1 MNQKGM
7 LLVLPVPFRTQGN
20 QLFVESQAGNGLER
34 WADNFESLV
43 VAAPTIPEA
52 LAQQDKTMTWR
63 NTITLANP
71 QRFKFVPLPWA
82 YSPFNFFSCYSS
94 VRAYLRVL
102 IADSRYLQFALG
114 GLFGDWAA
122 VAALEAYQ
130 QGRSY
135 AIHTNRVEHEVI
147 LKSSKE
153 AKLKTQLGARLSS
166 PLMAIYHKQI
176 IKNCALGLWQGQDCY
191 AAYSPFCN
199 NSHLIYDVHTKSS
212 DTIKDLELIEKVKR
226 VSNDETLRICYVG
239 KIETIKA
246 PLDWVKAIERAKKM
260 GVNLQATWIGDGDLF
275 DEMNAMITKR
285 GLNYLIEL
293 TGFEEDRD
301 RLLKRIRQ
309 SHIMLF
315 THVTSEASR
324 SLIESLVCG
333 TPIIGYQSK
342 YVEEIVKDFGGG
354 LFVPVHDWKK
364 LADCLITLFQ
374 ERRILSHLI
383 KDAAENGKR
392 FNDEVLFKQ
401 RSELIKTHLS

>member
-7 LLVLPVPFRTQGN
+7 LLVLPVPFRTQGK

-34 WADNFESLV
+34 WADNFESLI

-63 NTITLANP
+63 DTITLTNP

-82 YSPFNFFSCYSS
+82 YSPFKFFSCYGS
-94 VRAYLRVL
+94 VRADLKEL
-102 IADSRYLQFALG
+102 ISDSRYLQFALG

-122 VAALEAYQ
+122 VAALEAHK
-130 QGRSY
+130 QGRTY
-135 AIHTNRVEHEVI
+135 TIHNDRVGHEVI
-147 LKSSKE
+147 LRASKE
-153 AKLKTQLGARLSS
+153 AKLNIQLRARIYS
-166 PLMAIYHKQI
+166 PLIAIYHQRI
-176 IKNCALGLWQGQDCY
+176 IKNCTLGLWQGQDCY

-199 NSHLIYDVHTKSS
+199 NSHLVYDVHTKSS
-212 DTIKDLELIEKVKR
+212 DIINDLELIEKVKR
-226 VSNDETLRICYVG
+226 VSNDEILRICYVG
-239 KIETIKA
+239 RIDSMKA
-246 PLDWVKAIERAKKM
+246 PFDWVKAVERAKTL
-260 GVNLQATWIGDGDLF
+260 GVNLQATWMGEGVLF
-275 DEMNAMITKR
+275 EQMKAMIAKR
-285 GLNYLIEL
+285 GLNSCIKL
-293 TGFEEDRD
+293 TGFEDNREL
-301 RLLKRIRQ
+301 LLKKIRQ

-315 THVTSEASR
+315 THVTSEAPR

-354 LFVPVHDWKK
+354 MFVPIHDWKK
-364 LADCLITLFQ
+364 LADCLVTLFQ
-374 ERRILSHLI
+374 ERQILSHLI

>member
-52 LAQQDKTMTWR
+52 LAQQDKTMIWR
-63 NTITLANP
+63 DTITLANP

-82 YSPFNFFSCYSS
+82 YSPFKFVSCYSS
-94 VRAYLRVL
+94 VRAYLKEL
-102 IADSRYLQFALG
+102 ITNSCYLQFALG

-122 VAALEAYQ
+122 VAAQEAHQ

-135 AIHTNRVEHEVI
+135 AIHTDRVEHEVI
-147 LKSSKE
+147 LRASKE
-153 AKLKTQLGARLSS
+153 AKLNIKLRARLYS
-166 PLMAIYHKQI
+166 PLIAIYNQRI
-176 IKNCALGLWQGQDCY
+176 IENCALGLWQGQDCY

-199 NSHLIYDVHTKSS
+199 NSHLVYDVHTKSS
-212 DTIKDLELIEKVKR
+212 DIINDLELIEKVKR
-226 VSNDETLRICYVG
+226 VSNDEIIRICYVG
-239 KIETIKA
+239 RIDSLKA
-246 PLDWVKAIERAKKM
+246 PFDWVKAVERAKKL
-260 GVNLQATWIGDGDLF
+260 GVNLQATWMGEGALF
-275 DEMNAMITKR
+275 ERMKAMIAKR
-285 GLNYLIEL
+285 GLNSFIEL
-293 TGFEEDRD
+293 TGFEEDRG

-315 THVTSEASR
+315 THVTSEASS

-342 YVEEIVKDFGGG
+342 YVEEIVKDIGGG
-354 LFVPVHDWKK
+354 MFVPIHDWRK
-364 LADCLITLFQ
+364 LADCLVTLFQ
-374 ERRILSHLI
+374 ERQLLSHLI

-392 FNDEVLFKQ
+392 FNDEVLFQQ